1 MLGIVWVRGTAIR
14 PVPSYAK
21 VAESALDSVRRNLSE
36 EDETVRSQLDEAF
49 DRFEREQPALAA
61 HIGDVLSSPLDE
73 TALALGY
80 FLALVVWMT
89 FERAHGSYLD
99 EVTAESIQATE
110 ELLDLDEQ
118 LRRKDPSEAI
128 DTDDVIAM
136 EQPTLLEFVHEHLDA
151 TLEAH
156 AEDVDVDDVHSVY
169 RLVLVEILSL
179 SYAVRKPAG
188 YPVAKIEML
197 A

>member
-188 YPVAKIEML
+188 YPVAKVEML